1 MVLRDRGSS
10 AAAQAAAIF
19 AAALAARWIYVHQSG
34 GHPLRDVPLGS
45 AIPHVERASGE
56 LAGFASL
63 YDAFLA
69 GAGGDLEL
77 ARAVQVVLGALN
89 CVLLW
94 SLARGAGLP
103 PGAAAAAGLALAF
116 YGPAIYFSGEI
127 LPPVL
132 AACLVLLALIALSG
146 AFDSS
151 EARRFWPPGLL
162 LGLAV
167 LAEWWVC
174 LFALALPLWLLRSN
188 RGGALRLAA
197 GTAAVLLPVWAW
209 SAWTPEAAPGLS
221 EGLRRLHTLWQGGEF
236 LAELDPYYGGHQ
248 SSLLSVLL
256 WDNGLAFPFGL
267 VAPLAL
273 VGIFS
278 RLRGGRPPLET
289 ALLIFAACF
298 TAQALLFP
306 SADSAVRAAAV
317 PVLLIFAAAGVTAIA
332 RLPRGPALAA
342 GAACLL
348 LAVGLNAGDAG
359 AEGRARQHYWL
370 GHGFEQLGLRAN
382 AVREYET
389 ALALDPESLETYHA
403 LAGHYLASED
413 AIRAAGLYERLL
425 QRWPGEHGARGALA
439 EVYITSGRAAEAA
452 RWYRELIEARAGPVD
467 SLLTLLGDA
476 LVRSGDVEGGI
487 EVYEQALEAQP
498 GNAGARGMLAL
509 LYSAADRLPEAEEA
523 CRVLFEQEGRVAE
536 YGPVLAQLLIRTGR
550 DEEAAE
556 VLEQVLE
563 TAPDSGAALGLRG
576 RQLHEQ
582 GRHRE
587 AAALFE
593 RLRAVWPEDHRVHY
607 FLAFIYKRLG
617 EEARAEE
624 ARLSYVR
631 YQRDRERE
639 DLQGHMNLLTS
650 LMADQLQ
657 SRVEVRQ

>member
-1 MVLRDRGSS
+1 MLLRDKTSS
-10 AAAQAAAIF
+10 AAAQAASIF

-34 GHPLRDVPLGS
+34 GHPLRDVPLGPG
-45 AIPHVERASGE
+45 IPHVERASGE
-56 LAGFASL
+56 AAGFASL
-63 YDAFLA
+63 YDALLA
-69 GAGGDLEL
+69 GAGVDLEL
-77 ARAVQVVLGALN
+77 ARAAQVVLGALN

-94 SLARGAGLP
+94 SLARAALP
-103 PGAAAAAGLALAF
+103 PGAALAAGLALAF

-132 AACLVLLALIALSG
+132 ATSLVLLALIALAR

-151 EARRFWPPGLL
+151 HARGFWLPGVL

-167 LAEWWVC
+167 LAESWVC
-174 LFALALPLWLLRSN
+174 LFALALPLWLVRSN
-188 RGGALRLAA
+188 RGAALPLAV
-197 GTAAVLLPVWAW
+197 GTAAVLLPAFLW
-209 SAWTPEAAPGLS
+209 SAWTPETAPGLA
-221 EGLRRLHTLWQGGEF
+221 EGVRRTHALWQGGEF

-267 VAPLAL
+267 VGPLAL
-273 VGIFS
+273 AGIVS
-278 RLRGGRPPLET
+278 RLRGGRPLET

-348 LAVGLNAGDAG
+348 LAAGLNAGDAG
-359 AEGRARQHYWL
+359 ADGRARQHYWL
-370 GHGFEQLGLRAN
+370 GHGFAQLGLRAN

-389 ALALDPESLETYHA
+389 ALALDPESLETYNA

-425 QRWPGEHGARGALA
+425 QRWPGEHEARGALA

-452 RWYRELIEARAGPVD
+452 RSYRELIEARAGPVD

-487 EVYEQALEAQP
+487 DAYEQALEAQP

-509 LYSAADRLPEAEEA
+509 LYSTADRLPEAEEA
-523 CRVLFEQEGRVAE
+523 SRRLFEEGRVAE

-550 DEEAAE
+550 DAEAAE

-576 RQLHEQ
+576 RQLHDQ

-587 AAALFE
+587 AAAHFE
-593 RLRAVWPEDHRVHY
+593 RLRELWPEDHRAHY
-607 FLAFIYKRLG
+607 YLALIYERLG
-617 EEARAEE
+617 EEILAEE
-624 ARLSYVR
+624 ARSSYVR

-639 DLQGHMNLLTS
+639 DLQGHMKLVTS
-650 LMADQLQ
+650 LMTDQLQ
-657 SRVEVRQ
+657 SRVGMRQ

>member
-1 MVLRDRGSS
+1 MVLRERRRN

-19 AAALAARWIYVHQSG
+19 ATALATRWIYVHQSG
-34 GHPLRDVPLGS
+34 GHPLRDVPLGP
-45 AIPHVERASGE
+45 AIPHLERASGGA
-56 LAGFASL
+56 AGFTSL
-63 YDAFLA
+63 YDAFVA

-94 SLARGAGLP
+94 SLARATLP
-103 PGAAAAAGLALAF
+103 PRAAVAAGLALAF
-116 YGPAIYFSGEI
+116 YGPAIYFSGEV

-132 AACLVLLALIALSG
+132 ATSLVLLALIALSR

-151 EARRFWPPGLL
+151 EARRFWQPGLL

-174 LFALALPLWLLRSN
+174 LFALALPLWLLSSN
-188 RGGALRLAA
+188 RGAALRLAL
-197 GTAAVLLPVWAW
+197 GTSAVLLPVWAW

-221 EGLRRLHTLWQGGEF
+221 EGLRRVHALWQGGEF
-236 LAELDPYYGGHQ
+236 LAELDPYYGGRQ

-256 WDNGLAFPFGL
+256 WDDGLAFPFGL

-273 VGIFS
+273 AGIVS
-278 RLRGGRPPLET
+278 RLRGGRRPLET

-317 PVLLIFAAAGVTAIA
+317 PVLLIFAAAGVTAIS

-359 AEGRARQHYWL
+359 ADGRARQHYWL

-439 EVYITSGRAAEAA
+439 EVYMASGRAAEAA

-523 CRVLFEQEGRVAE
+523 SRRLFDEGRVAE

-563 TAPDSGAALGLRG
+563 TTPESGAALGLRG

-593 RLRAVWPEDHRVHY
+593 RLRETWPEDHRVHY
-607 FLAFIYKRLG
+607 FLALIYERLG
-617 EEARAEE
+617 EETRAEE

-631 YQRDRERE
+631 HQLDRERE

-650 LMADQLQ
+650 LMTDQLQ
-657 SRVEVRQ
+657 SRVGVGP